1 MSSESHSQNYYYLK
15 SKLRLR
21 DSIYEF
27 PFMAVDETNLF
38 ADFFNPILQLHL
50 IDKSGITLLP
60 VATLFHHLRL
70 FILDQLNWNDEFVKI
85 FQAAYITVD
94 QGVFELNEPED
105 LLCDIKNFLILFEK
119 AYPNEF
125 VSYFFKSAKR
135 RRTSFIETL
144 FVGFSIFE
152 PLEETMD
159 ELIQAFES
167 FRDNP
172 AYFQF
177 LDFAQFIL
185 FTDLD
190 EVEFYIKPFR
200 AKQFKEDIPWLAKNV
215 FDDIAIEIDENGEE
229 IERVITLTTCK
240 DCGHEDDESLG
251 ICPICGTEY
260 DWYRAEKEKV
270 KVRL

>member
-70 FILDQLNWNDEFVKI
+70 FILDQLHWNDEIVKI

-94 QGVFELNEPED
+94 QGVFELSDPED
-105 LLCDIKNFLILFEK
+105 LLVDIKNFLILFEK
-119 AYPNEF
+119 AYPREF
-125 VSYFFKSAKR
+125 LLYFFTDAKR
-135 RRTSFIETL
+135 RGSSFIETL

-159 ELIQAFES
+159 DLIQAFES

-172 AYFQF
+172 AYFHF
-177 LDFAQFIL
+177 LKFAQFIL

-190 EVEFYIKPFR
+190 EVEFYVKPFR
-200 AKQFKEDIPWLAKNV
+200 AKKFKEDKPWLAKSV
-215 FDDIAIEIDENGEE
+215 FDEIAIEIDENGNE
-229 IERVITLTTCK
+229 IERVIKLTTCK
-240 DCGHEDDESLG
+240 DCGRENDVSLG

-260 DWYRAEKEKV
+260 DWYIAEKEKP
-270 KVRL
+270 K